1 MLIDITPAG
10 EVTHGTA
17 DPMRR
22 AELLAG
28 AFIASYR
35 SPATRRSYA
44 ADLKFWFQY
53 LLEHDCHDPIGG
65 VIRSHGDIYMRQLEA
80 RGLANATVFRRLGTV
95 STWYVWLVDEGHI
108 ARSPLHNL
116 KRPAVPKDS
125 TRQHLSRTELCDWLN
140 VAQEDG
146 GQPYALACLLALN
159 GLRIGEACAANIDDL
174 GSHQWHH
181 TLTILGKGQ
190 KPAIVALGPRTMQA
204 IDTAIDGRQTGPLL
218 LTKYHSRMNREAA
231 SRIVGRYA
239 RAIGV
244 RRKITPH
251 SLRHS
256 AITALLNSGT
266 DVRDVQDFARHEDPR
281 TTLRYDRNRQN
292 LNRHG
297 TYALGQYIAGAN

>member
-1 MLIDITPAG
+1 MLIDITPNG
-10 EVTHGTA
+10 NVTHHTPN
-17 DPMRR
+17 PMHQ

-35 SPATRRSYA
+35 SPATRESYA
-44 ADLKFWFQY
+44 ADLRYWFTF
-53 LLEHDCHDPIGG
+53 LLEHDCNDPITQ
-65 VIRSHGDIYMRQLEA
+65 VTRSHGDVYMRQLEA
-80 RGLANATVFRRLGTV
+80 RGLANATVFRRLGTP
-95 STWYVWLVDEGHI
+95 STWYTWLVEEGHI
-108 ARSPLHNL
+108 GRSPLHNL

-125 TRQHLSRTELCDWLN
+125 TRQHLSRTEMCDWLN
-140 VAQEDG
+140 AAQEEG
-146 GQPYALACLLALN
+146 GHPYALACLLALN

-174 GSHQWHH
+174 GTHQWHQ
-181 TLTILGKGQ
+181 TLQILGKGS
-190 KPAIVALGPRTMQA
+190 KPAMVALGPRTLQA
-204 IDTAIDGRQTGPLL
+204 IDMAIDGRQTGPLL
-218 LTKYHSRMNREAA
+218 LTMYHSRMNREAA
-231 SRIVGRYA
+231 SRIVDRFA
-239 RAIGV
+239 RKIGI
-244 RRKITPH
+244 RRRITPH